1 MTKSA
6 LGTVILF
13 ARVPRLGHGKQRL
26 AASIGAV
33 RTNQIYKII
42 LRKTLR
48 TVSLQLGW
56 KTLLVLDPVSACS
69 KPGSIFSSNGVNRL
83 PRLDQRGKDL
93 GRRMAAALRRAPPGP
108 RVLIGADIVGLDPG
122 SLRRALIACRRSEF
136 VFGPVE
142 DGGFWLVGCKRPPS
156 LRCFDDIRWSRETT
170 LKETVGK
177 MPNAWRIAY
186 ADRLRDIDEV
196 KDLLNSDFCPWIK

>member
-26 AASIGAV
+26 AAGIGAV

-56 KTLLVLDPVSACS
+56 KTLLVLEPATSCS
-69 KPGSIFSSNGVNRL
+69 KPGSLFSSNGVNRL
-83 PRLDQRGKDL
+83 PRLHQSGQDL

-108 RVLIGADIVGLDPG
+108 RVLIGSDILGLDPG
-122 SLRRALIACRRSEF
+122 SLRRALIACRRSDF
-136 VFGPVE
+136 VFGPAE

-156 LRCFDDIRWSRETT
+156 LRCFDNIRWSQETT
-170 LKETVGK
+170 LMETVRK
-177 MPNAWRIAY
+177 MPNAWRISY
-186 ADRLRDIDEV
+186 VDRLRDIDKV
-196 KDLLNSDFCPWIK
+196 QDLLNSNVRPRIK